1 MTRSPVLLIGLD
13 ACDPT
18 IAEALAAQGQL
29 PTLGRLFERASRAKV
44 RNPFGLFVGALWM
57 TFATGVRP
65 DRHFF
70 HSWDEIDVATYQ
82 RRMVGPPVVT
92 HPPFWQALSDAGRRV
107 AVIDVPH
114 AEAHAPV
121 NGLHVVE
128 WGCHDRHFGF
138 HTWPP
143 KAAADLEAA
152 FGLHPV
158 FGVDAYAAREFAPD
172 DYVFRE
178 GPRRT
183 ADEEHTLAQGLL
195 QGLERK
201 GKLSSTL
208 LADGGW
214 DLFLTVFGESHAS
227 GHQQWHLHD
236 RAHPRFDAATAARLG
251 GDPVEATYRGLD
263 ACLGDLLDKAGSDTD
278 VLVLLSHGMG
288 PHNDGT
294 HLLEEIL
301 RRLDLFDEETP
312 IETSPWARAKRAARA
327 LPAAL
332 QRRVTAFAVPAIRRR
347 IAGAGFPQFAE
358 FAEPEE
364 RARRS
369 FFLEPNNYV
378 FGGVRLNLAGREPRG
393 CVAPE
398 EVDAVCRRLAND
410 LLALVNVD
418 TGGPVIRGVERS
430 DRRYSRSPTDR
441 MPDLFIDWERS
452 APIETV
458 WSPKV
463 GLVHAPY
470 THWRSGDHRPDGLL
484 LALGPGLPA
493 RTKFAPVD
501 LEDLAPSVAARLGVT
516 LDECDGRAVPWL
528 SAA

>member
-1 MTRSPVLLIGLD
+1 MTRRGPVLLVGLD
-13 ACDPT
+13 ACDP
-18 IAEALAAQGQL
+18 AVAQGLAAEGRL
-29 PTLGRLFERASRAKV
+29 PALGRLFGQAARCRV
-44 RNPFGLFVGALWM
+44 RNPYGLFVGALWM
-57 TFATGVRP
+57 TFATGLRP

-70 HSWDEIDVATYQ
+70 HSWDEIDVETYR
-82 RRMVGPPVVT
+82 RRMTGPPVNGR
-92 HPPFWQALSDAGRRV
+92 PPFWRALSDAGRRV

-114 AEAHAPV
+114 ARADAPV
-121 NGLHVVE
+121 NGLEVVE

-143 KAAADLEAA
+143 KAAAELDAA

-172 DYVFRE
+172 DYVFRD

-183 ADEEHTLAQGLL
+183 PEEERALLDGLVQGLG
-195 QGLERK
+195 QKRR
-201 GKLSSTL
+201 
-208 LADGGW
+208 LASAVLAEGSW
-214 DLFLTVFGESHAS
+214 DLFLAVFGESHAV

-236 RAHPRFDAATAARLG
+236 RGHPRFDPATAEALG
-251 GDPVEATYRGLD
+251 GDPVVATYRELD
-263 ACLGDLLDKAGSDTD
+263 AALGDLLDGAGSDAT

-301 RRLDLFDEETP
+301 RRLDLFDEDAP
-312 IETSPWARAKRAARA
+312 LDPSPRALAKRAARA

-347 IAGAGFPQFAE
+347 MAGAAFAPFPE

-364 RARRS
+364 RARRRW
-369 FFLEPNNYV
+369 FLEPNNYV

-393 CVAPE
+393 CVALD

-418 TGGPVIRGVERS
+418 TGGPVVRAVERS
-430 DRRYSRSPTDR
+430 DRRYGRSSADR
-441 MPDLFIDWERS
+441 MPDLFLDWERS

-484 LALGPGLPA
+484 LATGPGLPA
-493 RTKFAPVD
+493 RTTLPALD

-516 LDECDGRAVPWL
+516 LQDCDGEAVPWL
-528 SAA
+528 AG